1 MGVISVNLMAGDRAP
16 SLARSGPGGDVP
28 DEHELLGRPTV
39 LFFYLADGGAACVR
53 EIAEF
58 RDLYEEF
65 SASGVAVVG
74 VGMDPA
80 ASHRRLAI
88 QHNVPFPLLS
98 DPNGHLSLAYG
109 AAHAEVDGAE
119 ANISM
124 GRRTFLIDA
133 NGRVAKVY
141 QEIEPA
147 THAAE
152 VLADARR
159 LCRPEEPRCILQQA
173 PVLLIA
179 NVLPLDLCRHL
190 TDLWEARG
198 GDEKQAGGVGGQPS
212 HVLRE
217 GSLRNRVKGFVEERV
232 VQEVQKAFNYDV
244 TRFEDFRLA
253 CNDAVHRGDARARRD
268 NATAGTS
275 HRRFAMCLSLND
287 EYDGG
292 TLRFPEYGPHVYRP
306 PAGCAVVFSC
316 SLLHE
321 ATDVTAGRR
330 FVLLSYFYG
339 EDEARLRE
347 EYSRRTGG
355 EYRSSFQSPA
365 ALPST
370 AGDQAHA
377 AT

>member
-16 SLARSGPGGDVP
+16 SLARSGPDAGSAH
-28 DEHELLGRPTV
+28 EHELPGRPTA
-39 LFFYLADGGAACVR
+39 LFFYLADGAAACVR
-53 EIAEF
+53 EIAAF
-58 RDLYEEF
+58 RDLYDEF
-65 SASGVAVVG
+65 RALGVAVVG

-80 ASHRRLAI
+80 ASHRRLAV
-88 QHNVPFPLLS
+88 QHKVPFPLLS

-119 ANISM
+119 ANISI

-159 LCRPEEPRCILQQA
+159 LCLPEEPRCILQQA
-173 PVLLIA
+173 PVLLIP
-179 NVLPLDLCRHL
+179 NVLPPDLCRHL
-190 TDLWEARG
+190 MDVWEARG
-198 GDEKQAGGVGGQPS
+198 RADGQAS

-217 GSLRNRVKGFVEERV
+217 GSLRNRVKGFIEERV
-232 VQEVQKAFNYDV
+232 VQEIQKAFNYDV
-244 TRFEDFRLA
+244 TRFEDFRIA
-253 CNDAVHRGDARARRD
+253 CNDAAHRGDTRARRD

-275 HRRFAMCLSLND
+275 HRRFAMSLTLND
-287 EYDGG
+287 EHEGG

-321 ATDVTAGRR
+321 ATGVTAGRR

-355 EYRSSFQSPA
+355 EYRSSFQSPVA
-365 ALPST
+365 PPST